1 MSSGE
6 QTLVPSQTITIALLG
21 NPNTGKSTLFN
32 ALADVRQHVGNYPG
46 VTVEKKI
53 GHVVLD
59 GQRFALVDLPGTY
72 SLAPRSPDE
81 MVTVDVL
88 LGRQT
93 DVAAP
98 DVILCVVD
106 ASKLER
112 NLYLVSQAIEL
123 GVPTLVVLNKMDL
136 AAEHGIELDIALLQK
151 RLGVPVIPLQADRR
165 IGLESLKQE
174 LSQVDGQ
181 TMPASDIPFP
191 DAFREEVTR
200 LQNDLQDA
208 SSEIEPTATVPRYL
222 VERLLL
228 DQAGYVE
235 QAGLP
240 GVTEAV
246 LEQVG
251 EARARLATAGF
262 PVPAVEAKARYQW
275 VSQVLD
281 GAIVSQFTD
290 RITLTDRLDHVLM
303 HRVWGTAIFVAVMV
317 VVFQSIFAWALP
329 VMDLIEEGI
338 GWLSESVSAVMAE
351 GALRSLLADGVLA
364 GVGSVLVFLPQILIL
379 FFFIALL
386 EECGY
391 MARAAYLMDRLM
403 YRVGLS
409 GKSFIPL
416 LSSFACAVP
425 GIMSTRVIED
435 RRDRLVTILVAPL
448 MTCSARLPVYT
459 LLIAAFIPD
468 RRWLGGWL
476 GLQGITMLAMYLLG
490 MVTAVLA
497 AWLFKRTLLRG
508 QTPALIMEL
517 PHYRLP
523 SLGTVVRRVCEN
535 GWAFISGAGT
545 LILVVAIL
553 VWAAAYFPHP
563 PELGSQ
569 VRADYAEQLAALE
582 QRERGLQQQD
592 DLSEDQRQAATDQL
606 LEERAE
612 LRGEISAAVAAAYME
627 QSFLARAGHFIEPV
641 VRPLGWDWRIGCAV
655 IASFPAREVVVGTLG
670 VIYHL
675 GEGEDETSESLRE
688 TLRSATWPGTGR
700 KVFNVPV
707 ALSLM
712 VFYAL
717 CAQCAATLAIMRRET
732 NGWGWPLFTFVYM
745 TLLAYIGAFLTYQ
758 GGILLFG
765 GSPVG

>member
-1 MSSGE
+1 MSGAVETRAESR
-6 QTLVPSQTITIALLG
+6 TIIIALLG

-53 GHVVLD
+53 GHVLVD

-123 GVPTLVVLNKMDL
+123 GVPTVVVLNKMDV

-174 LSQVDGQ
+174 LTQVVGQ
-181 TMPASDIPFP
+181 TSTPSELPFP
-191 DAFREEVTR
+191 DAFRQEVLR
-200 LQNDLQDA
+200 LQSDLQDA
-208 SSEIEPTATVPRYL
+208 SSRAGSGAVLPRYL

-228 DQAGYVE
+228 DHGGYVE
-235 QAGLP
+235 QADLP
-240 GVTEAV
+240 GVTRELLDRV
-246 LEQVG
+246 S
-251 EARARLATAGF
+251 EARGRLADVGF
-262 PVPAVEAKARYQW
+262 PVPAVEAKTRYQW
-275 VSQVLD
+275 VAQMLD
-281 GAIVSQFTD
+281 GAVVNRSED
-290 RITLTDRLDHVLM
+290 RITLTDRLDQWLM
-303 HRVWGTAIFVAVMV
+303 HRVWGTAIFIAVMV
-317 VVFQSIFAWALP
+317 VVFQSIFTWAIPL
-329 VMDLIEEGI
+329 MDLIEEVI
-338 GWLSESVSAVMAE
+338 GWLSESISAVMSE

-468 RRWLGGWL
+468 QRWLGGWL
-476 GLQGITMLAMYLLG
+476 GLQGMTMLALYLLG

-508 QTPALIMEL
+508 QTPSFIMEL
-517 PHYRLP
+517 PHYRVP
-523 SLGTVVRRVCEN
+523 SLRIVVRRMLEN

-563 PELGSQ
+563 PELASQ
-569 VRADYAEQLAALE
+569 VRAGYAEQLAALE
-582 QRERGLQQQD
+582 QREQGLQDQD
-592 DLSEDQRQAATDQL
+592 HLSPDQRQAALDQL
-606 LEERAE
+606 LEERGE
-612 LRGEISAAVAAAYME
+612 LRAEISSSVAAAYME
-627 QSFLARAGHFIEPV
+627 QSFLARAGYFIEPV

-688 TLRSATWPGTGR
+688 TLRSATWPGTER

-712 VFYAL
+712 VFFAL
-717 CAQCAATLAIMRRET
+717 CAQCAATLAIIRRET
-732 NGWGWPLFTFVYM
+732 NSWAWPIFTFVYM
-745 TLLAYIGAFLTYQ
+745 TLLAYVGALITYQ
-758 GGILLFG
+758 IGMLLLGG
-765 GSPVG
+765 

>member
-1 MSSGE
+1 MSSGVE
-6 QTLVPSQTITIALLG
+6 TQVPSRTITIALLG

-53 GHVVLD
+53 GHVLVD

-98 DVILCVVD
+98 DVILCVLD

-112 NLYLVSQAIEL
+112 NLYLVSQALEL
-123 GVPTLVVLNKMDL
+123 GVPTVVVLNKMDL
-136 AAEHGIELDIALLQK
+136 AAEHGIELDIGLLQK
-151 RLGVPVIPLQADRR
+151 RLGVPVIPMQADRR

-174 LSQVDGQ
+174 LPQAIGPNA
-181 TMPASDIPFP
+181 TASDIPFP
-191 DAFREEVTR
+191 KAFRDEVLG
-200 LQNDLQDA
+200 LQNELQDG
-208 SSEIEPTATVPRYL
+208 SSQEAGPRTKVPQYL

-228 DQAGYVE
+228 DQGGYVE

-240 GVTEAV
+240 GVTKS
-246 LEQVG
+246 LLQQVS
-251 EARARLATAGF
+251 EARARLAEAGF

-275 VSQVLD
+275 VTRVLD
-281 GAIVSQFTD
+281 GVVVSQSED
-290 RITLTDRLDHVLM
+290 RITLTDRLDHLLM
-303 HRVWGTAIFVAVMV
+303 HRVWGTAIFVMVMV
-317 VVFQSIFAWALP
+317 VVFQSIFSWALP
-329 VMDLIEEGI
+329 VMDLIEEVI
-338 GWLSESVSAVMAE
+338 GWLSESISAVMAE

-435 RRDRLVTILVAPL
+435 RRDRLVTMLVAPL

-468 RRWLGGWL
+468 KRWLGGWL
-476 GLQGITMLAMYLLG
+476 GLQGFTMLALYLLG

-497 AWLFKRTLLRG
+497 AWLFKLTLLRG
-508 QTPALIMEL
+508 QTPAFIMEL

-523 SLGTVVRRVCEN
+523 SLGTVVRRMLEN

-545 LILVVAIL
+545 LILIVAIL

-569 VRADYAEQLAALE
+569 VRAGYAEQLDALE
-582 QRERGLQQQD
+582 QRERSLQEQE
-592 DLSEDQRQAATDQL
+592 DLSEDQRQAAWAQL
-606 LEERAE
+606 LEERSE
-612 LRGEISAAVAAAYME
+612 LRAEISAAVAAAYME
-627 QSFLARAGHFIEPV
+627 QSFLARAGHFIEPL

-688 TLRSATWPGTGR
+688 TLRSATWPGTER

-732 NGWGWPLFTFVYM
+732 NGWTWPLFTFVYM
-745 TLLAYIGAFLTYQ
+745 TLLAYVGALLTYQ
-758 GGILLFG
+758 IGMLLVSG
-765 GSPVG
+765 